1 MPTVLNYN
9 RGLISNF
16 AGSASLPA
24 NSIILLIEF
33 GIFVNQASNFLEVS
47 TSVGVLT
54 DSESGAL
61 VTINV
66 NMDSNPIGTTGT
78 IFINP
83 SNSVITYNIVLT
95 DVSIGHHV
103 IQILADSG
111 GYSLNGLTT
120 AQATVY
126 G

>member
-1 MPTVLNYN
+1 M
-9 RGLISNF
+9 SNL
-16 AGSASLPA
+16 AGSASIPA
-24 NSIILLIEF
+24 YSIILLIEL

-47 TSVGVLT
+47 TTVGVLT
-54 DSESGAL
+54 DSETGAL

-66 NMDSNPIGTTGT
+66 NMDSNPIGT
-78 IFINP
+78 IFIDP

-111 GYSLNGLTT
+111 GYSLNGLAT